1 MIQQKL
7 IYYARKVAN
16 LFKYGVNSCP
26 HATSPLKKKEKKI
39 QREVNRQRSD
49 IFTISCHSNVMTY
62 SAQFIVLDVSQVQ
75 WVKNKIK

>member
-1 MIQQKL
+1 MIICNMIQQKL
-7 IYYARKVAN
+7 IYYTRKVAN

-26 HATSPLKKKEKKI
+26 HSTSPLKKKY

-62 SAQFIVLDVSQVQ
+62 SAQFIVLGVSQVQ
-75 WVKNKIK
+75 WVKK